1 MFNHLL
7 LYTTLTSMQYTSIV
21 NVENKTP
28 SVQQYTPST
37 ISNVYDG
44 IINTTE
50 VSKSNVC
57 DGIINTTEASKKNV
71 LGAYPWEIVRP
82 YEDGIYFLYENYF
95 RVGGKATRDSKVYH
109 YFQELGRRKHGITR
123 RLVNPIDRKSV
134 RYFSI
139 GNILPV
145 MSLKI
150 EKAIKKN
157 YVSSLRL
164 LYYRQ
169 VVLDLQKESLDYQ
182 QSILD
187 MALKSL

>member
-37 ISNVYDG
+37 ISNV
-44 IINTTE
+44 
-50 VSKSNVC
+50 C

-71 LGAYPWEIVRP
+71 LGAYPWEIVKP